1 MCYTSLLFI
10 YSLFLLNVVTDGI
23 NGFTISDRIKQGRLV
38 YHQISVYRNGCFV
51 VWLHYLC
58 TSYTGVNIVSYDLLP
73 FPTSLL
79 SFLFLSLIPLFPSY
93 FLPHFPFPLFPIPL
107 TPQFLIPSFPHFPA
121 SIFSAPYFPAP
132 TPTPHC
138 SGSLFLFPLSLFL
151 IYMFPLSL
159 FPLSLFP
166 ISLSS
171 IFCAFLLIE
180 KIKQW

>member
-79 SFLFLSLIPLFPSY
+79 SFLFLSQIPLFPSH

-121 SIFSAPYFPAP
+121 SILPAPYFPAP
-132 TPTPHC
+132 HPPIVLVPFFC
-138 SGSLFLFPLSLFL
+138 SPFPCSSFTCFPSLCFPFPCSTFPCPLF
-151 IYMFPLSL
+151 
-159 FPLSLFP
+159 
-166 ISLSS
+166 
-171 IFCAFLLIE
+171 FCTFFLIE